1 MAIVKKS
8 ARKLRD
14 FGLNLFA
21 GWYAVTRFT
30 PTIIRIFR

>member
-1 MAIVKKS
+1 MGLVQES
-8 ARKLRD
+8 ARKLREL
-14 FGLNLFA
+14 GLNLLA

>member
-14 FGLNLFA
+14 FSLNLFA

-30 PTIIRIFR
+30 PTIFRILR

>member
-1 MAIVKKS
+1 MGLVQES

-14 FGLNLFA
+14 HSLSVFA

-30 PTIIRIFR
+30 PVILRLFR

>member
-1 MAIVKKS
+1 MGLVQES

-14 FGLNLFA
+14 YGLNLFA

-30 PTIIRIFR
+30 PAIIRICR